1 VPQSTRFTDKKEKIM
16 GRFDN
21 KTAVITGGA
30 SGIGLATAELFAAEG
45 ATVVIAGRDAV
56 KGAAAVA
63 ALGGSTTFV
72 QTDVGDDA
80 QVAALAA
87 AAAARTG
94 TIDIWFSNAGYEGPI
109 GAFDG
114 WTDESITELLNTNV
128 KGVLSGLRHASAHMK
143 GSGVIVNTASFIGTT
158 VPVPIAVA
166 YGATKAAVISAGR
179 HTRLR
184 GMPLDHRHTDA
195 GAIHRQHRTGR
206 QAELRRGPEPERQA
220 RGTGGHR
227 GGGRRPRRRAV
238 RSRQRGSG
246 ARRLRRGP
254 HVRVISG
261 SRTVRRR
268 RAACPCVVPFAA
280 GGLN

>member
-158 VPVPIAVA
+158 VPVPIAIA
-166 YGATKAAVISAGR
+166 YGATKAAVISASASAAIA
-179 HTRLR
+179 LE
-184 GMPLDHRHTDA
+184 PA
-195 GAIHRQHRTGR
+195 GIRVFAVCPWIIDTPM
-206 QAELRRGPEPERQA
+206 LERFI
-220 RGTGGHR
+220 
-227 GGGRRPRRRAV
+227 
-238 RSRQRGSG
+238 GST
-246 ARRLRRGP
+246 ALEDKQN
-254 HVRVISG
+254 
-261 SRTVRRR
+261 
-268 RAACPCVVPFAA
+268 FAA
-280 GGLN
+280 GLNPSGRLAVPADIAAAVADLADGQSDLDNGGAVLVDSGAVLTSV